1 MSLITFPDNMI
12 EYSMFFWTLSHY
24 IYFWIYSLLHSKSYF
39 AQTKKLFKYLQ
50 SKSQFLLKS
59 WNVISIRQPMNS
71 SFYFYMFLPHIVQ
84 PKDYDRT
91 LKHWFYCTHTNQ
103 FQTPFLVISLP
114 QLFIISDSIFFY
126 SIFLNLSSS
135 QSIKKISKHST

>member
-1 MSLITFPDNMI
+1 MSLITFPD
-12 EYSMFFWTLSHY
+12 SMKDY
-24 IYFWIYSLLHSKSYF
+24 IYFWIYSLLRSKSYF
-39 AQTKKLFKYLQ
+39 AQTKKWFKYLQ

-71 SFYFYMFLPHIVQ
+71 SFYSYMFLPHTVQ